1 MLLDIA
7 YRFKSLK
14 SVIQALT
21 ERFYE
26 LAGKREKEQKRTEKN
41 RKEEEEEEDDPDED
55 RRRGVKEKRKDE

>member
-26 LAGKREKEQKRTEKN
+26 LAGKREKEQKRTEK
-41 RKEEEEEEDDPDED
+41 
-55 RRRGVKEKRKDE
+55 KRKKRKMTRTETDGGG

>member
-26 LAGKREKEQKRTEKN
+26 LAGKREKEQKRKKRTEK
-41 RKEEEEEEDDPDED
+41 
-55 RRRGVKEKRKDE
+55 KRKKRKMTRTKTDGGG